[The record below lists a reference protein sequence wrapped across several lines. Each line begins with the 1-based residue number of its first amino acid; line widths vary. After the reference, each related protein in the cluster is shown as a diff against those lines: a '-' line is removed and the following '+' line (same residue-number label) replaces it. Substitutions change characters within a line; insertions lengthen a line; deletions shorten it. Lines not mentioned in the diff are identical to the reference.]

1 MKKLTETDTHEKVY
15 FLIKRKTLDLFITN
29 RPNKNIEEIEYTDN
43 KNNARR
49 FDEDD
54 FEILDIDETVHEK
67 IEVIKKYTIATSES
81 VVPLDDLTIII

>member
-1 MKKLTETDTHEKVY
+1 MTKPTKTDEHEKVY
-15 FLIKRKTLDLFITN
+15 FLIKRKALDLYITN

-67 IEVIKKYTIATSES
+67 IEVIKKYAISTFES
-81 VVPLDDLTIII
+81 VVPFK